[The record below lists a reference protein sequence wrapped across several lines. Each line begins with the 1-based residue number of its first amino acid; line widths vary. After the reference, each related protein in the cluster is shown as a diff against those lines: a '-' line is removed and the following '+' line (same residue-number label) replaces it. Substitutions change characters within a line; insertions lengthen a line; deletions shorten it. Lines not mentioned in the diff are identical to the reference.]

1 MLFVLYPAGETAALL
16 GKFSVVRWG
25 FHAGTTP
32 RPDGPFR
39 NKLSETYGTFLK
51 GRVPATKFCKA
62 TMELLRIND
71 ARVPEY
77 RAYPAVQRTSPVAR
91 IMRLLMAAAFACGL
105 VTASAHAQGGAAG
118 SAHGKHGRQQPEKGE
133 PQKPKIDDKAYNA
146 ALRNIPDRK
155 YDAWHGVR

>member
-1 MLFVLYPAGETAALL
+1 MLLVLCPSGKTAALL

-32 RPDGPFR
+32 GPDGPFR

-51 GRVPATKFCKA
+51 GRVPATKFCNA
-62 TMELLRIND
+62 MLELLRIEN
-71 ARVPEY
+71 AGVPEY
-77 RAYPAVQRTSPVAR
+77 RGLPGGPKDVCRGANH
-91 IMRLLMAAAFACGL
+91 AAADGGL
-105 VTASAHAQGGAAG
+105 CV
-118 SAHGKHGRQQPEKGE
+118 RPQPEKGE

-155 YDAWHGVR
+155 YDAWHSVR

>member
-1 MLFVLYPAGETAALL
+1 MLLVLCPSGKTAALL

-32 RPDGPFR
+32 GPDGPFR

-51 GRVPATKFCKA
+51 GRVPATKFCNA
-62 TMELLRIND
+62 MLELLRIEN
-71 ARVPEY
+71 AGVPEY
-77 RAYPAVQRTSPVAR
+77 RGLPSGPKDVSRGAHY
-91 IMRLLMAAAFACGL
+91 AATWAFACGL

-155 YDAWHGVR
+155 YDAWQGVR

>member
-1 MLFVLYPAGETAALL
+1 VLLVLCPSGKTAALL

-32 RPDGPFR
+32 GPDGPFR

-51 GRVPATKFCKA
+51 GRVPATKFCNA
-62 TMELLRIND
+62 MLELLRIEN

-77 RAYPAVQRTSPVAR
+77 RGLPSGPKDVSRGAHYAATDGGLCVRPSDGERSRARRRGWQRAW
-91 IMRLLMAAAFACGL
+91 
-105 VTASAHAQGGAAG
+105 
-118 SAHGKHGRQQPEKGE
+118 KHGRQQPEKGE
-133 PQKPKIDDKAYNA
+133 RQKPKIDDKAYNA

-155 YDAWHGVR
+155 YDAWQGVR